1 MYVYILGT
9 FLVLAKIPGLLYLAN
24 VDSLSTVVCVLYVC
38 VLCVCCMSVYCAC
51 VVCPCIVRVCVCVTC
66 LVYIVCIVCGLC
78 RMQAV
83 SKRMYK
89 DMRKCNECDT
99 GTHCTLTLI

>member
-38 VLCVCCMSVYCAC
+38 VLCVCCMSVYC
-51 VVCPCIVRVCVCVTC
+51 VRVCVCYMSCVYCVYCVWSLQDAGC
-66 LVYIVCIVCGLC
+66 LQENVQGHAKVQRV
-78 RMQAV
+78 
-83 SKRMYK
+83 
-89 DMRKCNECDT
+89 
-99 GTHCTLTLI
+99 